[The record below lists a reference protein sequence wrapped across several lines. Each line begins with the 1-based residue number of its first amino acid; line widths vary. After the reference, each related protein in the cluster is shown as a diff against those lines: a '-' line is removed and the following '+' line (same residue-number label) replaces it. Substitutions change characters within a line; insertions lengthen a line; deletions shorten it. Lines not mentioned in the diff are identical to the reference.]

1 NKAEILGEEKKTF
14 QSPLVDFPIVA
25 YFFTGNDVLKT
36 NPGEEAVFS
45 QGNFKS
51 IQIAPNSKITLNPG
65 VYNTESLIFGN
76 NSVITFLG
84 TTTINIK
91 KSADIG
97 NKVVFSPS
105 NELPLES
112 IKINSQGNEIR
123 IGNGSITS
131 GIITA
136 PDATLI
142 LGSKTLHRG
151 QLIAKH
157 INIGKEGILSREES
171 FEKESDPGKVVE
183 GEGGVKFVVNEI
195 IILFKDEAT
204 LNDAQEIAQL
214 VNGVVAGFVPNP
226 SIYKIRVL
234 AETIFELDNFISMI
248 KNSGKPA
255 IIEVVPNYINQ

>member
-1 NKAEILGEEKKTF
+1 M
-14 QSPLVDFPIVA
+14 VDFPTVPN
-25 YFFTGNDVLKT
+25 FPTSNDILKT
-36 NPGEEAVFS
+36 NPKEETTFS